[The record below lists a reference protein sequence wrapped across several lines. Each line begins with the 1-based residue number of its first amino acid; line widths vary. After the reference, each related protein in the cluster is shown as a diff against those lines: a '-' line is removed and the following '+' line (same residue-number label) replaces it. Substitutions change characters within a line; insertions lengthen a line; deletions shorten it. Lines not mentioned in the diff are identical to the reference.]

1 MSKGESI
8 ETGSARQMTPISAL
22 KGLGYLISIVSV
34 GLLGIV
40 AWPQPDEPK
49 WKAVVVSAGMAT
61 SVIGMF
67 LRWISH
73 RREQHEQG
81 KA

>member
-1 MSKGESI
+1 MNLASS
-8 ETGSARQMTPISAL
+8 L
-22 KGLGYLISIVSV
+22 KGLGYLISIISV

-40 AWPQPDEPK
+40 AWPQPGEPL
-49 WKAVVVSAGMAT
+49 WKAVVVPAGMAT

-67 LRWISH
+67 LRWLSH
-73 RREQHEQG
+73 RRDKREEG